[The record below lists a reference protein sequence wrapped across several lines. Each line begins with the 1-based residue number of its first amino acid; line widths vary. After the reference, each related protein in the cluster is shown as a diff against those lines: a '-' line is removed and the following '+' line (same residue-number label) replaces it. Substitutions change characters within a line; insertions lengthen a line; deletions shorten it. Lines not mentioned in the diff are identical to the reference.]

1 MLGRRR
7 ERGATCVRSVER
19 AAASLMYAC
28 VPGQCT
34 ANSSGGFESSRGRHS
49 GDDININLANRRPGQ
64 LRVVRE
70 VLPFLVAMARRVGA
84 LLGLLCAFGAAR
96 QSPYEPA
103 QEGWDFSIGTYWMQ
117 MDEDLCASSASRVG
131 VPAPRRASR
140 LAGRTAWTS
149 SSSCAS
155 SCGSC
160 RRRRCRCRNRRA
172 APTTSSARSSTTRA
186 PAARQFRAST
196 RDAPPVGL
204 MAETV
209 SETARPPQLR
219 QVRPRRDGR
228 DRVRRAP
235 RGARPGH
242 HEPLHGVH
250 EGQAHGQ
257 RRPQGVGAPKAGSSA
272 GSGRAWRRSRASGRR
287 RPASRAWP
295 RGTGPRWTRR
305 GPRSSR
311 RASAGP
317 PRPS

>member
-1 MLGRRR
+1 MRVC
-7 ERGATCVRSVER
+7 T
-19 AAASLMYAC
+19 
-28 VPGQCT
+28 GQCT
-34 ANSSGGFESSRGRHS
+34 ANSSGGFKTSRGRGGL
-49 GDDININLANRRPGQ
+49 GDDINIGLANRRPGQ
-64 LRVVRE
+64 
-70 VLPFLVAMARRVGA
+70 
-84 LLGLLCAFGAAR
+84 
-96 QSPYEPA
+96 Q
-103 QEGWDFSIGTYWMQ
+103 
-117 MDEDLCASSASRVG
+117 SSAWFVRSCLFLLRWRGASVRSSACCAPSVRRGSR
-131 VPAPRRASR
+131 PTSPRRRAGTSPSGPTGCRWTRICAPPRRWGPRPPPSVASR
-140 LAGRTAWTS
+140 RSNGMDKLELVRFFVRLLQTSKMSLPEPESGSADVFRKIVDDARAGRAAVS
-149 SSSCAS
+149 SSDE
-155 SCGSC
+155 
-160 RRRRCRCRNRRA
+160 RR
-172 APTTSSARSSTTRA
+172 
-186 PAARQFRAST
+186 
-196 RDAPPVGL
+196 PPVGPS
-204 MAETV
+204 AETV